1 MLFRSF
7 KWHCHRLK
15 SQLSA
20 KNVNIPLYVPLYT
33 FVYVG
38 PEVYLLSQLKIVEVR
53 FKLEMIKRL
62 HLINN

>member
-1 MLFRSF
+1 M
-7 KWHCHRLK
+7 RLK